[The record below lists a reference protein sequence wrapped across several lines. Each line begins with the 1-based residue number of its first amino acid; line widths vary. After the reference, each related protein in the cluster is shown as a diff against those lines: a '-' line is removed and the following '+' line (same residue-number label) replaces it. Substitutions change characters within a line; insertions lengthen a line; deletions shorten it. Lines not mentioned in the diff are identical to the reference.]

1 MLAAPAQAGGGGNP
15 KCNALVQVTNDLY
28 LVNDS
33 GASLARF
40 TTDGLPKLSA
50 SLAPDGHRVAFIPAA
65 ANNTFV
71 VADYKLRKTSY
82 PATISD
88 RSGPDNSTSNATL
101 VGVTWAT
108 SDTVRLDKHIGKDTD
123 RFEFYNVPDDLPPR
137 LHRASPPG
145 FGAVCVLKPRSDDVA
160 CLQGNDVVINSSIIY
175 SDNLFADAV
184 PMDSLTLAVGGSAPV
199 KGFPG
204 LRVQLKSISA
214 GITLR
219 VTLPNGNWIQSRVRP
234 GDFLTVQLE
243 DQTLALVPTAPINGT
258 VKITVLS
265 NNSGANAFDNALAW
279 QFSRSDDDDRDNGK
293 SFAVIKDTAAGL
305 SLAFLEP
312 TKRGHWGVLA
322 HAPLDLA
329 TPVNTMRF
337 VTPTSLYFETSAE
350 FGIVPVSLSRSDAG
364 VALQAGSITELP
376 NSLAVNVT
384 GSPLT
389 TPVLAWACK

>member
-1 MLAAPAQAGGGGNP
+1 
-15 KCNALVQVTNDLY
+15 
-28 LVNDS
+28 
-33 GASLARF
+33 
-40 TTDGLPKLSA
+40 
-50 SLAPDGHRVAFIPAA
+50 
-65 ANNTFV
+65 
-71 VADYKLRKTSY
+71 
-82 PATISD
+82 
-88 RSGPDNSTSNATL
+88 
-101 VGVTWAT
+101 
-108 SDTVRLDKHIGKDTD
+108 
-123 RFEFYNVPDDLPPR
+123 
-137 LHRASPPG
+137 
-145 FGAVCVLKPRSDDVA
+145 
-160 CLQGNDVVINSSIIY
+160 
-175 SDNLFADAV
+175 
-184 PMDSLTLAVGGSAPV
+184 
-199 KGFPG
+199 
-204 LRVQLKSISA
+204 
-214 GITLR
+214 ITLR